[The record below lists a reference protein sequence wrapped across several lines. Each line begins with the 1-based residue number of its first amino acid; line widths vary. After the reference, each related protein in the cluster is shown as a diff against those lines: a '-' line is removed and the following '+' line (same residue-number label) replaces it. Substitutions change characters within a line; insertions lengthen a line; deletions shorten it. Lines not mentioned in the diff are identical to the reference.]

1 MEVLQDDR
9 RRGDGTPLRQK
20 WPWPSLSGTV
30 NPSRTTDKVD
40 TEYSLYEAQISVA
53 ITGIDDSIWTAYG
66 FVDTFCRPEESVEGY
81 HQLTGDCGRP
91 DPLAAGHI
99 DANLPIWTPRQ
110 YFLKVFEIR
119 INQVLGEWNLI
130 VDMMENEVERY
141 YDLSFYSRLT

>member
-1 MEVLQDDR
+1 VLQDDR
-9 RRGDGTPLRQK
+9 RKGDGTPLRQK

-30 NPSRTTDKVD
+30 NSSRITDKVD
-40 TEYSLYEAQISVA
+40 EEYSLYEAQISVA

-66 FVDTFCRPEESVEGY
+66 FVDTFCRPEESIKGY
-81 HQLTGDCGRP
+81 HQSSGGNGRA
-91 DPLAAGHI
+91 DPLAAGVFDTNI
-99 DANLPIWTPRQ
+99 SWTPRQ

-141 YDLSFYSRLT
+141 YDLSFSSRLM